1 MEGLCILGIT
11 GGIGCGKSF
20 VSSILKECYSIPVYD
35 CDSEAKRL
43 MSSDEGI
50 RGKLIGLVGEEV
62 YSGEVLNRKLLADF
76 LFSNADN
83 AQCVNAIVHP
93 AVWSDFLRWAKD
105 QRCPLVALES
115 AILFECG
122 FNARMDYVLF
132 VDAPEDVRL
141 HRAMQRDSAS
151 EEQIRARMNM
161 QHPEEYRQLSDFIVD
176 NSRSDDKSLL
186 EVLNRILN
194 EIKRNAVIN

>member
-1 MEGLCILGIT
+1 MGIT

-35 CDSEAKRL
+35 CDREAKRL

-50 RGKLIGLVGEEV
+50 RRKLVALVGEEV

>member
-35 CDSEAKRL
+35 CDREAKRL

-62 YSGEVLNRKLLADF
+62 YSSEVLNRKLLADF
-76 LFSNADN
+76 LFANADN

-141 HRAMQRDSAS
+141 HRAMQRDSAL
-151 EEQIRARMNM
+151 EEQIRARMSM

-176 NSRSDDKSLL
+176 NSRSDDKSLH

>member
-50 RGKLIGLVGEEV
+50 RRKLIGLVGEEV

-76 LFSNADN
+76 LFANTDN

-132 VDAPEDVRL
+132 VDAPEDMRL

>member
-20 VSSILKECYSIPVYD
+20 VSSILKECYSVPVYD
-35 CDSEAKRL
+35 CDREAKRL

-62 YSGEVLNRKLLADF
+62 YSGKVLNRKLLADF

-151 EEQIRARMNM
+151 EEQIRARMSM
-161 QHPEEYRQLSDFIVD
+161 QHPVEYRQLSDFIVD
-176 NSRSDDKSLL
+176 NSRSDDKSLHV
-186 EVLNRILN
+186 VLNRILN

>member
-35 CDSEAKRL
+35 CDREAKRL

-62 YSGEVLNRKLLADF
+62 FSGEVLNRKLLADF

-93 AVWSDFLRWAKD
+93 AVWSDFLRWAKV
-105 QRCPLVALES
+105 QQCPLVALES

-141 HRAMQRDSAS
+141 HRAMQRDSAL
-151 EEQIRARMNM
+151 EEQIRARMSM

>member
-35 CDSEAKRL
+35 CDREAKRL

-50 RGKLIGLVGEEV
+50 RGKLVALVGEEV
-62 YSGEVLNRKLLADF
+62 YSGKVLNRKLLADF
-76 LFSNADN
+76 LFDNTDN

-176 NSRSDDKSLL
+176 NSRSDDKSLH
-186 EVLNRILN
+186 EALNRILN

>member
-35 CDSEAKRL
+35 CDREAKRL

-141 HRAMQRDSAS
+141 HRAMQRDSAL
-151 EEQIRARMNM
+151 EEQIRARMSM

-176 NSRSDDKSLL
+176 NSRSDDKSLH

>member
-35 CDSEAKRL
+35 CDREAKRL

-50 RGKLIGLVGEEV
+50 RGKHIGLVGEEV
-62 YSGEVLNRKLLADF
+62 YSGEVLNRKFLADF

-132 VDAPEDVRL
+132 VDAPEDMRL

-151 EEQIRARMNM
+151 EEQIRARMSM
-161 QHPEEYRQLSDFIVD
+161 QHPVEYRQLSDFIVD

>member
-35 CDSEAKRL
+35 CDREAKRL

-141 HRAMQRDSAS
+141 HRAMQRDSAL
-151 EEQIRARMNM
+151 EEQIRARMSM

-186 EVLNRILN
+186 KVLNRILN

>member
-35 CDSEAKRL
+35 CDREAKRL

-50 RGKLIGLVGEEV
+50 RRKLVALVGEEV

-105 QRCPLVALES
+105 QQCPLVALES

-122 FNARMDYVLF
+122 FNAKMDYVLF

-176 NSRSDDKSLL
+176 NSRSDDKSLH

>member
-35 CDSEAKRL
+35 CDREAKRL

-93 AVWSDFLRWAKD
+93 AVWSDFLRWAED

>member
-35 CDSEAKRL
+35 CDREAKRL

-50 RGKLIGLVGEEV
+50 RRKLVALVGEEV

>member
-35 CDSEAKRL
+35 CDREAKRL

-62 YSGEVLNRKLLADF
+62 YSGELLNRKLLANF

>member
-35 CDSEAKRL
+35 CDREAKRL

-50 RGKLIGLVGEEV
+50 REKLIGLVGEEV

-76 LFSNADN
+76 LFANADN

>member
-76 LFSNADN
+76 LFDNTDN

-151 EEQIRARMNM
+151 EEQIRARMKM

>member
-35 CDSEAKRL
+35 CDREAKRL

-50 RGKLIGLVGEEV
+50 RRKLVALVGEEV

-176 NSRSDDKSLL
+176 NSRSDDKSLH

>member
-76 LFSNADN
+76 LFANTDN

-122 FNARMDYVLF
+122 FNAKMDYVLF

>member
-161 QHPEEYRQLSDFIVD
+161 QHPEEYRLLSDFIVD

>member
-161 QHPEEYRQLSDFIVD
+161 QHPEEYRLLSDFIVD
-176 NSRSDDKSLL
+176 NSRSDDKSLH

>member
-20 VSSILKECYSIPVYD
+20 VSSILKKCYSIPVYD

-43 MSSDEGI
+43 MSSDEEI
-50 RGKLIGLVGEEV
+50 RRKLVGLVGEGV
-62 YSGEVLNRKLLADF
+62 YCGSVLNRKLLADY
-76 LFSNADN
+76 LFANAEN
-83 AQCVNAIVHP
+83 AQGVNAIVHP
-93 AVWSDFLRWAKD
+93 AVWSDFLRWAKE
-105 QRCPLVALES
+105 QCCPLVALES

-132 VDAPEDVRL
+132 VDAPEEVRL
-141 HRAMQRDSAS
+141 CRAMQRDSAT

-161 QHPEEYRQLSDFIVD
+161 QHPEEYRQMSDFIVD
-176 NSRSDDKSLL
+176 NSRDDDESLV
-186 EVLNRILN
+186 EVLNRILE

>member
-151 EEQIRARMNM
+151 EEQIKARMNM

>member
-1 MEGLCILGIT
+1 M
-11 GGIGCGKSF
+11 
-20 VSSILKECYSIPVYD
+20 SSILKECYSIPVYD

-76 LFSNADN
+76 LFSNANN

-151 EEQIRARMNM
+151 EEQIRARMSM

>member
-35 CDSEAKRL
+35 CDREAKRL

-76 LFSNADN
+76 LFANADN

>member
-35 CDSEAKRL
+35 CDREAKRL

-50 RGKLIGLVGEEV
+50 REKLIGLVGEEV

-105 QRCPLVALES
+105 QQCPLVALES

-122 FNARMDYVLF
+122 FNAKMDYVLF

>member
-50 RGKLIGLVGEEV
+50 REKLIGLVGEEV

-176 NSRSDDKSLL
+176 NSRSDDKSLH

>member
-35 CDSEAKRL
+35 CDREAKRL
-43 MSSDEGI
+43 MSSDDEI

-76 LFSNADN
+76 LFANADN

-122 FNARMDYVLF
+122 FNAKMDYVLF

>member
-43 MSSDEGI
+43 MSSDDEI

-161 QHPEEYRQLSDFIVD
+161 QHPEEYRLLSDFIVD
-176 NSRSDDKSLL
+176 NSRSDDKSLH

>member
-50 RGKLIGLVGEEV
+50 RGKLIGFVGEEV

>member
-76 LFSNADN
+76 LFANTDN

-141 HRAMQRDSAS
+141 YRAMQRDSAS
-151 EEQIRARMNM
+151 VEQIRARMNM

>member
-50 RGKLIGLVGEEV
+50 REKLIGLVGEEV

>member
-1 MEGLCILGIT
+1 M
-11 GGIGCGKSF
+11 
-20 VSSILKECYSIPVYD
+20 PVYD

-43 MSSDEGI
+43 MSSDDEI

-76 LFSNADN
+76 LFDNTDN

-105 QRCPLVALES
+105 QQCPLVALER

-122 FNARMDYVLF
+122 FNAKMDYVLF

-151 EEQIRARMNM
+151 EEQIRARMSM

>member
-35 CDSEAKRL
+35 CDREAKRL

-83 AQCVNAIVHP
+83 AQWVNAIVHP

-141 HRAMQRDSAS
+141 HRAMQRDSAL
-151 EEQIRARMNM
+151 EEQIRARMSM

-186 EVLNRILN
+186 KVLNRILN

>member
-50 RGKLIGLVGEEV
+50 RRKLVALVGEEV

-76 LFSNADN
+76 LFANADN

>member
-93 AVWSDFLRWAKD
+93 AVWSDFLRWAKV
-105 QRCPLVALES
+105 QQCPLVALES

>member
-141 HRAMQRDSAS
+141 HRAMQRDSAL
-151 EEQIRARMNM
+151 EEQIRARMSM

>member
-35 CDSEAKRL
+35 CDREAKRL
-43 MSSDEGI
+43 MSSDDEI
-50 RGKLIGLVGEEV
+50 RRKLIGLVGEEV

-76 LFSNADN
+76 LFANADN

-93 AVWSDFLRWAKD
+93 AVWSDFLRWAKV
-105 QRCPLVALES
+105 QQCPFIALES

>member
-35 CDSEAKRL
+35 CDREAKRL

-62 YSGEVLNRKLLADF
+62 YSGGVLNRKLLADF
-76 LFSNADN
+76 LFSNANN

-93 AVWSDFLRWAKD
+93 AVWSDFLRWAKV
-105 QRCPLVALES
+105 QQCPLVALES

-122 FNARMDYVLF
+122 CNARMDYVLF

>member
-35 CDSEAKRL
+35 CDREAKRL

-62 YSGEVLNRKLLADF
+62 YSGEVLNRKFLADF

-132 VDAPEDVRL
+132 VDAPEDMRL

-151 EEQIRARMNM
+151 EEQIRARMSM
-161 QHPEEYRQLSDFIVD
+161 QHPVEYRQLSDFIVD